1 MSKEEVSPSIP
12 KKSSFLREGWREL
25 GRKLERRT
33 LRSKMAQ
40 QDRVRNAALA
50 SLGQKACE
58 AGIDLSDF
66 AELSVQIKGLEARTG
81 ELASTTK
88 KLEGEKTALEEQRRG
103 EVARF
108 DAQRKALEEKKRP
121 VDAALRE
128 INQKQSAQERETRR
142 LEARLAAIAGEL
154 VAMEKH
160 AATTAPP
167 GPPAQTSALDAK
179 RQQLLTEQ
187 SQLSVALPQAKEA
200 MQSFGPEVKRLNEES
215 QGCAN
220 EITKVDAE
228 RKAALAQVDA
238 SLDRLRGELRATGQQ
253 TAAAGEERH
262 NRFVQLGLG
271 VYERKKNEPALAV
284 PIKGVQK
291 VEDDLAVAAG
301 SLRASLAMTQAMP
314 RGTMAKYTLTL
325 LGTPLLIIGLIYGG
339 YLAWEYTRPDER
351 VETPKPINRYLHHPL
366 SGHSAYVL
374 ANQLVEAKSE
384 QEVASRMR
392 EAFQKI
398 HLGIYTADGRQ
409 ILAGAERSEKDIFL
423 YDFQWKILA
432 RAFYLRNGMRFA
444 DHSRMLGKA
453 LLELEQPAEVEPAL
467 TEAIVQRYQEA
478 RQKPDDPMSF
488 LILLA
493 DGLARQQVEPYSLD
507 EAYRFSRE
515 RTFVDPLQSLL
526 FTLDF
531 FTRPP
536 APRAGTSLNWFPS
549 FVTTAYAQSPCD
561 AIKGDEGQGYWGR
574 GTDIF
579 TEVGQ
584 AIPGIAGK
592 VVGAIGNATGI
603 AGALGDLL
611 VLYGMTIKLTP
622 EPYVIHLLHD
632 DDELAFI
639 QALVTFDGQGVPDSV
654 LKCGWLAGKQMPSN
668 GPIKDVEL
676 QWDFH
681 PTLPPYLEMS
691 SEMLKGPNPRLTATA
706 GGLRTT
712 TNEAGRSSFLIQPKN
727 CPDRRGKILGRDYM
741 ASVNARYVTKS
752 IPTPG
757 LLGFGLILKLGP
769 GAIEY
774 LMNGRSGYV
783 RFRAEWHE
791 KKPKRPQY

>member
-1 MSKEEVSPSIP
+1 
-12 KKSSFLREGWREL
+12 
-25 GRKLERRT
+25 
-33 LRSKMAQ
+33 
-40 QDRVRNAALA
+40 
-50 SLGQKACE
+50 
-58 AGIDLSDF
+58 
-66 AELSVQIKGLEARTG
+66 
-81 ELASTTK
+81 
-88 KLEGEKTALEEQRRG
+88 
-103 EVARF
+103 
-108 DAQRKALEEKKRP
+108 
-121 VDAALRE
+121 
-128 INQKQSAQERETRR
+128 
-142 LEARLAAIAGEL
+142 
-154 VAMEKH
+154 
-160 AATTAPP
+160 
-167 GPPAQTSALDAK
+167 
-179 RQQLLTEQ
+179 
-187 SQLSVALPQAKEA
+187 
-200 MQSFGPEVKRLNEES
+200 
-215 QGCAN
+215 
-220 EITKVDAE
+220 
-228 RKAALAQVDA
+228 
-238 SLDRLRGELRATGQQ
+238 
-253 TAAAGEERH
+253 
-262 NRFVQLGLG
+262 
-271 VYERKKNEPALAV
+271 
-284 PIKGVQK
+284 
-291 VEDDLAVAAG
+291 
-301 SLRASLAMTQAMP
+301 
-314 RGTMAKYTLTL
+314 
-325 LGTPLLIIGLIYGG
+325 
-339 YLAWEYTRPDER
+339 
-351 VETPKPINRYLHHPL
+351 
-366 SGHSAYVL
+366 
-374 ANQLVEAKSE
+374 
-384 QEVASRMR
+384 
-392 EAFQKI
+392 
-398 HLGIYTADGRQ
+398 
-409 ILAGAERSEKDIFL
+409 
-423 YDFQWKILA
+423 
-432 RAFYLRNGMRFA
+432 
-444 DHSRMLGKA
+444 
-453 LLELEQPAEVEPAL
+453 
-467 TEAIVQRYQEA
+467 
-478 RQKPDDPMSF
+478 MSF

-526 FTLDF
+526 FTLDL

-783 RFRAEWHE
+783 LFRAEWHE